1 MTVFSHVKKGSRWA
15 AAALVPLALVVG
27 ACGGGDDATTDTV
40 ATTAAPVTTASP
52 ATTAD
57 SPTTTAAPKP
67 REVIIQ
73 PLSVRGDGGEVSEET
88 ISMEPSPDGSLRVE
102 FSEDEVGGLGDASR
116 AASWSAVTVATLL
129 SGSPLEGEFQFRRS
143 GFIDGPSA
151 GALKTVAVLS
161 LVYGDTLDR
170 GTTMT
175 GTINPDG
182 TVGPVGGIPEKVAAA
197 AEEGLE
203 LVLIPV
209 GQRNSTDHD
218 GQLVDVVDLGRRAGL
233 EVREVDDVYDAYE
246 AFTGE
251 ALPRLEGGADA
262 RLDERSYSR
271 LQAQADAFMASY
283 QQSAGVFGSL
293 DPTIQEL
300 LTDLMLEAEGQA
312 ERAASLSRQGLQAGA
327 FSAAVQAAALADAAA
342 VSGQGVQ
349 ILLTQGID
357 PFLARIE
364 SSRAIEGEVYAL
376 FDTLKTFE
384 PRTVS
389 DAASLMSAY
398 AVALDSLSVSTFG
411 SDELATIASQIRS
424 GEMTLDEAM
433 PQLLIPAVMY
443 EVAGT
448 GVDMAKAIFEVGRD
462 LGGPTIEPD
471 VDVAKAADFFR
482 KGSDANFAAFQ
493 STVVVE
499 LGNRYGRSE
508 DATLAAFMNRDT
520 DVALTV
526 TQRNVLE
533 GLKSYI
539 GEGEPNA
546 EYAQLGFA
554 ISNYA
559 RNALLLEKYYSNGQ
573 VDADLSLTGVRSEA
587 ALIAGLELGKD
598 QLAAGIGLL
607 RGNEVEPA
615 IQVAQFEMASV
626 QREGDVGAK
635 FDALSSYW
643 SGFVGS
649 RVLAYLGGFATDGL
663 AEA

>member
-1 MTVFSHVKKGSRWA
+1 M
-15 AAALVPLALVVG
+15 
-27 ACGGGDDATTDTV
+27 
-40 ATTAAPVTTASP
+40 
-52 ATTAD
+52 
-57 SPTTTAAPKP
+57 
-67 REVIIQ
+67 
-73 PLSVRGDGGEVSEET
+73 
-88 ISMEPSPDGSLRVE
+88 
-102 FSEDEVGGLGDASR
+102 
-116 AASWSAVTVATLL
+116 
-129 SGSPLEGEFQFRRS
+129 
-143 GFIDGPSA
+143 
-151 GALKTVAVLS
+151 
-161 LVYGDTLDR
+161 
-170 GTTMT
+170 
-175 GTINPDG
+175 
-182 TVGPVGGIPEKVAAA
+182 
-197 AEEGLE
+197 
-203 LVLIPV
+203 
-209 GQRNSTDHD
+209 
-218 GQLVDVVDLGRRAGL
+218 
-233 EVREVDDVYDAYE
+233 
-246 AFTGE
+246 
-251 ALPRLEGGADA
+251 
-262 RLDERSYSR
+262 
-271 LQAQADAFMASY
+271 
-283 QQSAGVFGSL
+283 
-293 DPTIQEL
+293 
-300 LTDLMLEAEGQA
+300 
-312 ERAASLSRQGLQAGA
+312 
-327 FSAAVQAAALADAAA
+327 ADAAA

-364 SSRAIEGEVYAL
+364 SSQAIEGEVYAL

-398 AVALDSLSVSTFG
+398 AIALDSLSVSSFA
-411 SDELATIASQIRS
+411 SDELSSTAGQIRS
-424 GEMTLDEAM
+424 GEITLDEGM

-448 GVDMAKAIFEVGRD
+448 GVDMAKAVFEVGRD
-462 LGGPTIEPD
+462 LGGPTIESD

-493 STVVVE
+493 STVVKE
-499 LGNRYGRSE
+499 LGNLYGRSE

-559 RNALLLEKYYSNGQ
+559 RNALLLEKYYSNGE

-626 QREGDVGAK
+626 DREGDVGAK

-649 RVLAYLGGFATDGL
+649 RVLAYLGGFATEGL